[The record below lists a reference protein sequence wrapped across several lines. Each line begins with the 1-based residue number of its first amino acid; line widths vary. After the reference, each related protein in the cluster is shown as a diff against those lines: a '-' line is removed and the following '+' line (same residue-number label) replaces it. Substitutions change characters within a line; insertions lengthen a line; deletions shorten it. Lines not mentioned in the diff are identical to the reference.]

1 MDVLSML
8 GNGVRAITITGQK
21 IISEKRN
28 NDTCDVE
35 LCLSLKVL
43 YDDNQPKYKSET
55 IGEYILKWLEYKR
68 KKLKPTSF
76 DRLDTTV
83 THQIIPILG
92 DVCVNELTTVDIED
106 MIRFLKE
113 EGYSYSTVKKAY
125 EAIRSCMRYAV
136 SQSIVDKNPA
146 DQAELS
152 VKDFEINNKVK
163 FWTDAEMDIFQKEA
177 LKIENG
183 SYKYRFGNCF
193 VLLMSTGIRV
203 GEAIALQWSDIDF
216 DKRQMNI
223 CKNIATVR
231 NRSSDIP
238 RKYIDVEQS
247 TKTRN
252 GNRKIPL
259 NDVAI
264 AALNNLQSASGNNNR
279 LFDTTYRSLDRMFKI
294 ILKNCN
300 LPRTGMHTLRHSFAS
315 KLFRLGVDVKII
327 SDILGHSDISIT
339 YDTYVHVTQEQ
350 RKEAVESLCEK

>member
-8 GNGVRAITITGQK
+8 GDGVRAITITGQK

-43 YDDNQPKYKSET
+43 YDDNQHKFKSET
-55 IGEYILKWLEYKR
+55 IGEYVLKWLEYKR

-92 DVCVNELTTVDIED
+92 DVRVDELTTADIED

-113 EGYSYSTVKKAY
+113 EEYSYSTVKKAY
-125 EAIRSCMRYAV
+125 EAIRACMRYAV

-146 DQAELS
+146 DQAGLS
-152 VKDFEINNKVK
+152 VKEFETNRKVK
-163 FWTDAEMDIFQKEA
+163 FWTDTEMDIFQKEA

-193 VLLMSTGIRV
+193 VLLMTTGIRV
-203 GEAIALQWSDIDF
+203 GEAIALQWSDVDF

-223 CKNIATVR
+223 CKNIATIK
-231 NRSSDIP
+231 NRGSDSQ
-238 RKYIDVEQS
+238 RKYIDVQQS

-259 NDVAI
+259 NDLAI
-264 AALNNLQSASGNNNR
+264 SALNNLQRVTGNNDR
-279 LFDTTYRSLDRMFKI
+279 IIDTTYRSLDRAFKV

-315 KLFRLGVDVKII
+315 KLFRLGVDIKII

-350 RKEAVESLCEK
+350 KMKAVEKI